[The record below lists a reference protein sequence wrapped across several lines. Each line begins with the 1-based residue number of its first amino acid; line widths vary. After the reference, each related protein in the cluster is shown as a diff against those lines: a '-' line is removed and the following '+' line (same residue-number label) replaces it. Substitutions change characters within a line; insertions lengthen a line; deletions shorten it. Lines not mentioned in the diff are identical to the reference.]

1 VNSGA
6 YLKEIA
12 MIKKIGLL
20 LAGAM
25 GLYALEACVVVDCSA
40 DPNNAAC
47 AGTAGTGGG
56 GGEGNTGNNG
66 GSAGAGV
73 GGGMAGMGGMAAC
86 VNTCIEVASDNTQV
100 PCAGTPA
107 EMAWSTLSN
116 CVCKT
121 AGADGCA
128 DVCADNRCMGATSS
142 ADCDKCVQ
150 QGACSD
156 ELTACTSN

>member
-1 VNSGA
+1 
-6 YLKEIA
+6 

-20 LAGAM
+20 LVCAM
-25 GLYALEACVVVDCSA
+25 GLLALEACVLVNVDCDKDPSNSA
-40 DPNNAAC
+40 C
-47 AGTAGTGGG
+47 TGTAGSGGS
-56 GGEGNTGNNG
+56 GGETASTSSSSGT
-66 GSAGAGV
+66 AGAGV
-73 GGGMAGMGGMAAC
+73 GGGGGAGGAAAC

-107 EMAWSTLSN
+107 EMAWSTLSM
-116 CVCKT
+116 CVCKA

-142 ADCDKCVQ
+142 AACDDCVQ
-150 QGACSD
+150 KGACSD